1 MFKTFNILIS
11 SHHFQTYRM
20 ATIFSDY
27 LWNENFIIIIYIFQL
42 EVKKSFAG
50 NFEAGLRIHV
60 VYEAEFYWLNKIDF
74 FNQTFLSFI
83 TVNYQILG
91 RIQDLC
97 KSLIFLDLDSE
108 KSYGSN
114 WIGVR
119 NPDFEVLTI
128 NDTLDLTYDSFWR
141 FFFWFLTLTTIHSTF
156 IFVLSVRKQ
165 PAVLS
170 LSVHLSVQPCH
181 TIFLRKNGHRT
192 AGLEL
197 SKLLSLWA
205 RQGRQGAAVDSWP

>member
-11 SHHFQTYRM
+11 SYHFQIYRM
-20 ATIFSDY
+20 VTFF
-27 LWNENFIIIIYIFQL
+27 WNENFIIIIYIFQL
-42 EVKKSFAG
+42 VVKISFAG
-50 NFEAGLRIHV
+50 NFESGLRIHV
-60 VYEAEFYWLNKIDF
+60 VYEAEFYRMNKIDF
-74 FNQTFLSFI
+74 LNQIFLSFI

-97 KSLIFLDLDSE
+97 MSLVFLDLDSE
-108 KSYGSN
+108 KSHGSN
-114 WIGVR
+114 WIKIR

-128 NDTLDLTYDSFWR
+128 NGTIDLTYDSFWR

-170 LSVHLSVQPCH
+170 LSVHFSVQPCH
-181 TIFLRKNGHRT
+181 TIFLRKNGHWT

>member
-1 MFKTFNILIS
+1 M
-11 SHHFQTYRM
+11 
-20 ATIFSDY
+20 
-27 LWNENFIIIIYIFQL
+27 
-42 EVKKSFAG
+42 
-50 NFEAGLRIHV
+50 
-60 VYEAEFYWLNKIDF
+60 NKIYF
-74 FNQTFLSFI
+74 LNQIFLSFI

-97 KSLIFLDLDSE
+97 MSLVFLYLDSE
-108 KSYGSN
+108 KSHGSN
-114 WIGVR
+114 WIKIR

-128 NDTLDLTYDSFWR
+128 NGTIDLTYDSFWR
-141 FFFWFLTLTTIHSTF
+141 FFFGFLTLTTIHSTF

-170 LSVHLSVQPCH
+170 LSVHLSVQPCQ
-181 TIFLRKNGHRT
+181 TIFLRKNGHWT

-205 RQGRQGAAVDSWP
+205 RQGRQGAAVDSWPQTTASCWWLLWEPQLTTTTSLRISSRFSFSPVAK